1 MTIWISGFKS
11 IGMITAKI
19 AIATA
24 AAVGSVALVSS
35 SVLATLTATASNTSG
50 GSVTSGTLSLTQAAS
65 TTSGITGGF
74 STAITGLAP
83 GDRVNRYVVLTN
95 DGTVDGSSM
104 TLGAVGTG
112 SNTLTTDG
120 TKGLQATVNQCSVA
134 WSASG
139 TCSETQTVVMAST
152 SLLSL
157 ATPAT
162 LTLQANSLLSGAVIH
177 LQIGISLPTI
187 SEVTVNGVAPVG
199 TIQGL
204 STALTW
210 TFTQTQ
216 RTGQTFN
223 S

>member
-1 MTIWISGFKS
+1 MTIWTSGFKS
-11 IGMITAKI
+11 IAMITAKV

-24 AAVGSVALVSS
+24 AAVGGVALVSS
-35 SVLATLTATASNTSG
+35 SVLATLTATASNTTG

-74 STAITGLAP
+74 STAIAGLAP
-83 GDRVNRYVVLTN
+83 GDLVNRYIVLTN
-95 DGTVDGSSM
+95 AGTLDGSSI

-120 TKGLQATVNQCSVA
+120 AKGLQVTVKQCSVA
-134 WSASG
+134 WSDSG
-139 TCSETQTVVMAST
+139 TCGETETTVMAS
-152 SLLSL
+152 SSMLSL

-162 LTLQANSLLSGAVIH
+162 LTLQPNSLLSAAVTH
-177 LQIGISLPTI
+177 LQIGISLPAI
-187 SEVTVNGVAPVG
+187 SEVTTNGALPEG

-204 STALTW
+204 STAITW
-210 TFTQTQ
+210 TFTKTQ